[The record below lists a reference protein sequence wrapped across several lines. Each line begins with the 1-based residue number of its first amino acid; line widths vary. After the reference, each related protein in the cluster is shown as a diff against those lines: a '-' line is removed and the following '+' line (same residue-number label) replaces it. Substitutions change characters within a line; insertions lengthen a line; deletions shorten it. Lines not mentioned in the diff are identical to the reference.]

1 MLIIASSTNAYSDFI
16 DNQPTIEHIN
26 KDELE
31 CLAKNIYH
39 ESRGESLKG
48 QMAVAWVTLNRTR
61 HPSFP
66 NTVCKVVNQ
75 PHQFSWVKMKMKIKD
90 WSAYAKAVEL
100 AKSMMISYNNEMVP
114 SAIKHVSEA
123 LYFDSRGP
131 KAKKYARIGNH
142 NFYVKL

>member
-1 MLIIASSTNAYSDFI
+1 MLFIASSTNANTDYAY
-16 DNQPTIEHIN
+16 NHQPIN
-26 KDELE
+26 VTQKAEIE

-90 WSAYAKAVEL
+90 WNAYAKAVEL